1 MIHRTIITP
10 QLIAYTGQN
19 LGEGKLLPMDKLYKR
34 NPQKRRER
42 ERKKKPKRYHLNRQ
56 HSLPTT
62 LT

>member
-42 ERKKKPKRYHLNRQ
+42 EKKETKND
-56 HSLPTT
+56 TI
-62 LT
+62 

>member
-34 NPQKRRER
+34 NPQKRREK
-42 ERKKKPKRYHLNRQ
+42 KKKPKRYHLNRQ

>member
-19 LGEGKLLPMDKLYKR
+19 LGEGRLLPMDKLYKR

-42 ERKKKPKRYHLNRQ
+42 EKKKPKRYHLNRQ

>member
-34 NPQKRRER
+34 NPQKRRE
-42 ERKKKPKRYHLNRQ
+42 KKKETKTIPSKQ
-56 HSLPTT
+56 TT
-62 LT
+62 LTAHNTYMR